1 MKIETNLLSEPTVT
15 LPSDYTA
22 LHIAYIAW
30 DLYSMKAPTH
40 FSGEFQVS
48 EGGDF
53 EAYNVHDAKDI
64 SDHYYETAFSIA
76 NSVRDDLDYSVQDAF
91 NSLADFSGD
100 TIVRDEV
107 YETAVCAVQEQIA
120 DSTKYSEV
128 SEYIAQDY
136 TYLAEDLNMRLPSI
150 IANLNKKIA
159 KAEKA
164 LAKS

>member
-1 MKIETNLLSEPTVT
+1 MKIETNLLSESTIT
-15 LPSDYTA
+15 TPSDYTA

-30 DLYSMKAPTH
+30 DLYSSEAPTH
-40 FSGEFQVS
+40 YSGEFQVS

-64 SDHYYETAFSIA
+64 SDHYYDAAFSIA

-91 NSLADFSGD
+91 DLLADFSGD
-100 TIVRDEV
+100 TAVRDRV
-107 YETAVCAVQEQIA
+107 YFSVVSAVQEQIA

-128 SEYIAQDY
+128 SEYIASDY

>member
-1 MKIETNLLSEPTVT
+1 MKIETNLLSESTIT
-15 LPSDYTA
+15 TPSDYTA

-30 DLYSMKAPTH
+30 DLYSSEAPTH
-40 FSGEFQVS
+40 YSGEFQVS

-64 SDHYYETAFSIA
+64 SDHYYDAAFSIA

-91 NSLADFSGD
+91 DSLADFSGD
-100 TIVRDEV
+100 TAVRDRV
-107 YETAVCAVQEQIA
+107 YFSVVSAVQEQIA

-128 SEYIAQDY
+128 SEYIASDY

-150 IANLNKKIA
+150 IDNLNKKIA
-159 KAEKA
+159 KAEAA

>member
-1 MKIETNLLSEPTVT
+1 MKIETNLLSESTIT
-15 LPSDYTA
+15 TPSDYTA

-30 DLYSMKAPTH
+30 DLYSSEAPTH
-40 FSGEFQVS
+40 YSGEFQVS

-64 SDHYYETAFSIA
+64 SDHYYDAAFSIA

-91 NSLADFSGD
+91 DLLADFSGD
-100 TIVRDEV
+100 TAVRDRV
-107 YETAVCAVQEQIA
+107 YFSVVSAVQEQIA

-128 SEYIAQDY
+128 SEYIASDY

-150 IANLNKKIA
+150 IDNLNKKIA